1 MRYNIFKITANNVKI
16 IAKIISKVFKKLSKR
31 CIIFM
36 NDNRGISYG
45 L

>member
-1 MRYNIFKITANNVKI
+1 MKYNIFKITANNVKK
-16 IAKIISKVFKKLSKR
+16 IAQIMSKDFTKLLKR